1 MNEFDDFGM
10 YISDLMAKEHP
21 KLARRKAEERF
32 ESYYNELACRFLQQE
47 LQDSSRNIVFSPLSI
62 YTLLAIVA
70 DAADGDARDEIIELL
85 FAGTNKTC
93 FDERR
98 EQLSHAKNMSMAN
111 AVYVQEKIKGSINPE
126 FPKLLK
132 EQYNGQLFAT
142 EDIISDLNR
151 WVRKATKGMIN
162 EIADDS
168 MKNML
173 ACILNAVAFEEQW
186 KKPYK
191 EDDVYEDEFQAY
203 TRLCEDVSMLHS
215 NEEEYIESEYFTGF
229 VKPYKGGEF
238 DFMALKP
245 KKYKDSYPLK
255 AEPETLDFT
264 RLYRQR
270 TLEDVRVAL
279 PEFRYDFSESLKEL
293 CDSYGIRTIFSD
305 HADFSPM
312 SSEWLKVD
320 DILHKAH
327 IEVDRKGTKAAAV
340 TASIMVAGALP
351 DFDRKRVILDRP
363 FFYAIMHKSTGLPV
377 FVGAVNALPII
388 P

>member
-21 KLARRKAEERF
+21 ELVRRKAEERF
-32 ESYYNELACRFLQQE
+32 ESYYNELACRFMQQE

-70 DAADGDARDEIIELL
+70 DAADGDARDEIMEA
-85 FAGTNKTC
+85 FFPGTAKTC
-93 FDERR
+93 FDEKRD
-98 EQLSHAKNMSMAN
+98 QLSHAKNMSMAN
-111 AVYVQEKIKGSINPE
+111 AVYVKEKIKGTINPE
-126 FPKLLK
+126 YPKFLK
-132 EQYNGQLFAT
+132 DQYNGQLFAT
-142 EDIISDLNR
+142 EDIINDLNR
-151 WVRKATKGMIN
+151 WVSKATKGMIT
-162 EIADDS
+162 EIADET

-173 ACILNAVAFEEQW
+173 ACMINAVAFEEQW
-186 KKPYK
+186 KTPYE

-203 TRLCEDVSMLHS
+203 THLCEDVSMLHS
-215 NEEEYIESEYFTGF
+215 DEVEYIENDYFTGF

-245 KKYKDSYPLK
+245 KKFKDSYPLK
-255 AEPETLDFT
+255 AEPKRLDFT

-270 TLEDVRVAL
+270 AKEEVMVAL
-279 PEFRYDFSESLKEL
+279 PEFRYDFSESLKKL
-293 CDSYGIRTIFSD
+293 CESYGIQTIFSD
-305 HADFSPM
+305 HANFSPM
-312 SSEWLKVD
+312 SNEWLKVD

-340 TASIMVAGALP
+340 TASMMIGAGMP

-363 FFYAIMHKSTGLPV
+363 FFYAIMHKMTGLPV
-377 FVGAVNALPII
+377 FVGAVNALPTHS
-388 P
+388 